1 MFHAYLS
8 QLGSDIFGCQ
18 PVPFLCLGASP
29 SSFLLPSFP
38 PSTCNV
44 CALVGAFPSCT
55 RQEAEQTHV
64 QAEARSFTQLCAN
77 KELTV
82 SFDSGFLAFPVV
94 LELLCAPGASRFT
107 SQTETYAGPGWGR
120 SWAQGAVAKFDSSW
134 IRLGQV

>member
-8 QLGSDIFGCQ
+8 QLASDIFGCQ

-29 SSFLLPSFP
+29 SFFLLPSFP

-44 CALVGAFPSCT
+44 CALVGAFANCT
-55 RQEAEQTHV
+55 RQRAEQTHV

-77 KELTV
+77 KELDHC
-82 SFDSGFLAFPVV
+82 FDSSFFAFPVV

-107 SQTETYAGPGWGR
+107 SPTETG
-120 SWAQGAVAKFDSSW
+120 
-134 IRLGQV
+134 